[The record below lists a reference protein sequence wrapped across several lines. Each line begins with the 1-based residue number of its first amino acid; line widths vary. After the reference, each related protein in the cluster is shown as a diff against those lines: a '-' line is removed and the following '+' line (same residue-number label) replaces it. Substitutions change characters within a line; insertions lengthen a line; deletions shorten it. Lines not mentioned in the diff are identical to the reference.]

1 VKCMDVFKLQKINS
15 LASELRRYNFA
26 DSSDSAFRQAEQ
38 VFEPSVQQVVVEEK
52 PSVALKVD
60 VLSERKFE
68 MILEQNNKKYEQEI
82 SLLRSALGT
91 LANEIECLKSEMKKM
106 SEQTPKQK
114 DHQEPLKTEVKA
126 ENPRQG
132 KFTSS
137 DVDIQKMFYCG
148 AKR

>member
-38 VFEPSVQQVVVEEK
+38 VFEPAQVVVEEK

-82 SLLRSALGT
+82 NLLRSALGT

-106 SEQTPKQK
+106 SEQAPKQK
-114 DHQEPLKTEVKA
+114 DHQEPLKTEVKE
-126 ENPRQG
+126 ENPRHG

>member
-1 VKCMDVFKLQKINS
+1 MDVFKLQKINS

-38 VFEPSVQQVVVEEK
+38 VFEPAQVVVEEK

-106 SEQTPKQK
+106 SEQAPKQK
-114 DHQEPLKTEVKA
+114 DHQEPLKTEVKE
-126 ENPRQG
+126 ENPRHG